1 MFRKFRRTS
10 SEDLRNRTKSFE
22 TEIEESE
29 NQKTDREI
37 ANTAVPAHSG
47 TAENYLLG

>member
-1 MFRKFRRTS
+1 MFRKFRGTS

-29 NQKTDREI
+29 NPKTAKGI
-37 ANTAVPAHSG
+37 ANAAVPALRYS
-47 TAENYLLG
+47 